1 MMINME
7 NFIFALGYTLIAASV
22 AFYYWKEGRELGIRD
37 TVEVIGFFE
46 PEALMRIKP
55 KLQEI
60 INASTNVEQ

>member
-7 NFIFALGYTLIAASV
+7 NFIFALGYTLIAAAV

-37 TVEVIGFFE
+37 TVEVIGVFE

-55 KLQEI
+55 K
-60 INASTNVEQ
+60 

>member
-7 NFIFALGYTLIAASV
+7 NFIFALGYTLIAAVV